1 MSYRRE
7 HRAAKASLFDGFDG
21 LEEGGLR
28 VSSSYSHE
36 TNDHDNERAVDSLQD
51 RVIFLKSLTGDIHDE
66 VESHN
71 RLLDRMGNDMDSSRG
86 VMSGTMQRFKMVFE
100 KKSSRRMCTLVA
112 CFVVFFLIIF
122 YLIRVLR
129 FFRLG

>member
-7 HRAAKASLFDGFDG
+7 HRASRASLLDGFDG

-28 VSSSYSHE
+28 LSSSYSHE
-36 TNDHDNERAVDSLQD
+36 TNEHENERAVDSLQD
-51 RVIFLKSLTGDIHDE
+51 RVIFLKKLTRDINEE

-71 RLLDRMGNDMDSSRG
+71 RLLDHMGNDMDSSRG
-86 VMSGTMQRFKMVFE
+86 IMSGTMDRFKMVFE
-100 KKSSRRMCTLVA
+100 KKSNQRMCTLVA
-112 CFVVFFLIIF
+112 CFVVFFIIIF

-129 FFRLG
+129 YFSLG